1 MNHKP
6 ENQADATRANK
17 RAEFT
22 NNESKKTNKI
32 LIGMIALAVIATIT
46 YLVLL
51 KSDEGIPTKAINTQ
65 QQTTSIADEIQIP
78 LSDVSSGEAKF
89 FDHKISNDKSMRFFV
104 IKTSD
109 AKYRIALDACE
120 VCHHA
125 KKGYKQ
131 EGEKM
136 VCRNCGRDFDAKLIN
151 EETTDGCH
159 PIGVPHRVDEK
170 YLVIKKTDLEKG
182 AQYF

>member
-1 MNHKP
+1 MNHKSQ
-6 ENQADATRANK
+6 NQADEARANK
-17 RAEFT
+17 RAEFA
-22 NNESKKTNKI
+22 NNESKKINKYF
-32 LIGMIALAVIATIT
+32 IGLFVLAVIATII
-46 YLVLL
+46 YLALPR
-51 KSDEGIPTKAINTQ
+51 SDEGVPTEAINIQ
-65 QQTTSIADEIQIP
+65 QPATSIADEIQIP

-109 AKYRIALDACE
+109 AKYRVALDACE

-136 VCRNCGRDFDAKLIN
+136 ICRNCGRGFDAKLIN

-170 YLVIKKTDLEKG
+170 HLVIQKTDLEKG
-182 AQYF
+182 GQYF